1 MRLSMRLARARRSA
15 AASGAD
21 GDGVGGGAS
30 LEPIRKGR
38 VTNRSA
44 SACAHTSH
52 VVCLSFTEKHSVYFL
67 RASLD

>member
-1 MRLSMRLARARRSA
+1 MEVVLRLSRPAARAARSA
-15 AASGAD
+15 AVCDSA

-44 SACAHTSH
+44 SAWSIK
-52 VVCLSFTEKHSVYFL
+52 LQSSVL
-67 RASLD
+67 K